1 MQKIYKMLTVATVL
15 LVTSSCKKYLD
26 INSNPAVPQVVQA
39 ELLLP
44 PIEYQMSNGTSQ
56 DYLQVWKVT
65 QNMGGVSADVS
76 SRNWEQHTF
85 TAGSDAGGVI
95 WRMTYADL
103 GLNLENMINDA
114 VKNQKYEYA
123 GIGYAIKAWA
133 FQMTTDLYGPIILDE
148 AYTVGQL
155 KFHYQDQPA
164 VYAKVREW
172 GNLAIKYLNM
182 TSPVSYTAALQGTT
196 GDGIYGGDKTKWK
209 KFVYALFALQYSHL
223 RNKAEFA
230 TQYADSV
237 NKYVDL
243 SFTSE
248 AEDASVAFNATSPT
262 DSNPLGPSKGYFLTT
277 NTGYYGRPTTTILN
291 YLTGGVRG
299 TAVANSSSS
308 VDPRLTR
315 MLPATPVI
323 TKVTGQPDV
332 TSYVYQGITPGL
344 GSSTPGVP
352 LVLGVI
358 PTGST
363 LYPGRYIFTDKA
375 RYPLMTYSQ
384 LQFAKAEAM
393 FVKNNKAEAYA
404 AYTRGIRAHMD
415 FYNRYGRTANTPD
428 PAITDAEINA
438 YLGSS
443 EVAKSAVDLNIAD
456 IMGQKYIAQ
465 WGWAGLETWCDLRKY
480 HYEPTVFRTY
490 YQLTPGEL
498 STNNNGKFAYRFRPR
513 YNSEYVWNLEE
524 LAKWGG
530 LDLDY
535 MTKETWFSQNN

>member
-1 MQKIYKMLTVATVL
+1 MQKIYKISLVMTL
-15 LVTSSCKKYLD
+15 LFVTTSCKKYLD
-26 INSNPAVPQVVQA
+26 INSNPAIPQVVQA

-65 QNMGGVSADVS
+65 QNMGGVSADLAS
-76 SRNWEQHTF
+76 KNWEQHTF
-85 TAGSDAGGVI
+85 TSGSDAGGVI

-114 VKNQKYEYA
+114 VKKQKYEYA

-133 FQMTTDLYGPIILDE
+133 YQMTTDLYGPIILDE
-148 AYTVGQL
+148 AFTVGQL

-164 VYAKVREW
+164 VYSRVREW
-172 GNLAIKYLNM
+172 GNLAVKYLNM
-182 TSPVSYTAALQGTT
+182 TSPVSYAAALQGTT

-223 RNKAEFA
+223 KNKAEFG

-237 NKYVDL
+237 SKYVDL
-243 SFTSE
+243 SFANES
-248 AEDASVAFNATSPT
+248 EDATVAFNATSPT

-277 NTGYYGRPTTTILN
+277 SSLYYGRPTTTILN

-299 TAVANSSSS
+299 TAVANSLTSI
-308 VDPRLTR
+308 DPRLTR
-315 MLPATPVI
+315 MLPATTVIIKATGKPDVI
-323 TKVTGQPDV
+323 T
-332 TSYVYQGITPGL
+332 YIYQGITPGL
-344 GSSTPGVP
+344 GSSTTNIPI
-352 LVLGVI
+352 VLGTI
-358 PTGST
+358 PTGGT

-393 FVKNNKAEAYA
+393 FIKGNKGGAYEAYIK
-404 AYTRGIRAHMD
+404 GIRAHMD
-415 FYNRYGRTANTPD
+415 FFNQYGRTASTPD
-428 PAITDAEINA
+428 PAITEAEITA
-438 YLGSS
+438 YLASS
-443 EVAKSAVDLNIAD
+443 EVAKSAADLTIAD

-480 HYEPTVFRTY
+480 HYDPTVFRTY
-490 YQLTPGEL
+490 YQMIPGEL
-498 STNNNGKFAYRFRPR
+498 STNNNGKYAYRFRPR
-513 YNSEYVWNLEE
+513 YNSEYVWNTEE

-535 MTKETWFSQNN
+535 MTKELWFSQP